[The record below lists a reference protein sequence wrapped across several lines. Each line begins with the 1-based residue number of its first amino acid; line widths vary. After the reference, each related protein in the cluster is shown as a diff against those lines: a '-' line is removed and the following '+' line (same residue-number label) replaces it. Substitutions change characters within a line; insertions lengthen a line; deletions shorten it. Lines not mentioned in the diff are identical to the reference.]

1 MLDSLQVTTDLTRL
15 KINWLEGAPSEL
27 TAQTLRQEARDAA
40 SVRARIDSGPFAVAA
55 DIQITALEQVG
66 VHGVN
71 IHFSD
76 GHDRGIYPFVYL
88 RELSDRFDN

>member
-1 MLDSLQVTTDLTRL
+1 MLDSLQVSDDLTRL
-15 KINWLEGAPSEL
+15 KISWINGDASEL
-27 TAQTLRQEARDAA
+27 TAQTLRQEARDSA
-40 SVRARIDSGPFAVAA
+40 SVRERYDHGPFAVAA

-66 VHGVN
+66 AHGVN

>member
-1 MLDSLQVTTDLTRL
+1 MLDSLQVTDDLKRL
-15 KINWLEGAPSEL
+15 KISWNDGAASEL
-27 TAQTLRQEARDAA
+27 TAQTLRQEARDSA
-40 SVRARIDSGPFAVAA
+40 SVRARYDNGPFAAAA

-66 VHGVN
+66 AHGVN

>member
-1 MLDSLQVTTDLTRL
+1 MLDSLQVSDDLMRL
-15 KINWLEGAPSEL
+15 KLSWVDGQATEL

-40 SVRARIDSGPFAVAA
+40 SVRARHDHGFFAAAA
-55 DIQITALEQVG
+55 DLKITALEAVG
-66 VHGVN
+66 AFGVN